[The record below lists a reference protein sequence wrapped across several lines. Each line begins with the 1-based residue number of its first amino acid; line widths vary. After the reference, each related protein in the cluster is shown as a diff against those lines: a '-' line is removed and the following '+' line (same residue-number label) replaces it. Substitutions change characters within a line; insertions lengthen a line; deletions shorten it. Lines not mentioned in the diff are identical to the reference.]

1 MNKKK
6 KTSRSF
12 LWRAVLLLLVLLC
25 LYLVFIYFF
34 NRSSPLTHSEEA
46 TVSTP
51 FIHEGEPVIQTISRW
66 YEEDNLDRETINRR
80 LPERFEVLVL
90 NSDITANN
98 APNYVI
104 ITCDPDLPELSENLR
119 DAGFT
124 GTFREL
130 VIYEVRN
137 RKLYPV
143 LTIDNDAIRDEH
155 ENRLIDQVPARSG
168 YAMVLEPY
176 ENEQLYDQPVEL
188 LEIIMLD
195 ENGRIASDEIVIY
208 WDTSESTYKA
218 TNTFGAP

>member
-1 MNKKK
+1 M
-6 KTSRSF
+6 
-12 LWRAVLLLLVLLC
+12 
-25 LYLVFIYFF
+25 
-34 NRSSPLTHSEEA
+34 
-46 TVSTP
+46 
-51 FIHEGEPVIQTISRW
+51 IQAISRW
-66 YEEDNLDRETINRR
+66 HEEDNLDLETINRR

-90 NSDITANN
+90 NNDITANN
-98 APNYVI
+98 APNYVV
-104 ITCDPDLPELSENLR
+104 ITREPDLPELSDNLR

-124 GTFREL
+124 DTFREL

-137 RKLYPV
+137 RKLHPV

-168 YAMVLEPY
+168 YALVLEPY